1 MSKHKDE
8 TAARKSLNW
17 FHNND
22 AEQVENAMQ
31 QIKDYYQKSLKSE
44 DTRLPGKNG
53 EKLKLDKEMK
63 EDERANSFLGKLGK
77 N

>member
-31 QIKDYYQKSLKSE
+31 QIKDYQKSLKSV
-44 DTRLPGKNG
+44 DARLPGNNG
-53 EKLKLDKEMK
+53 EKLRVEREIR

>member
-31 QIKDYYQKSLKSE
+31 QIRDYQKSLKSE
-44 DTRLPGKNG
+44 DARLPGKNG
-53 EKLKLDKEMK
+53 EILKLDKEIK
-63 EDERANSFLGKLGK
+63 EDERAKSFLGKLGK